1 MEDDVDDAEMVHH
14 APVTVPPDSESDS
27 AFFGVSGHSDSE
39 LLGRNFAPPGCLSV
53 LATLGPTGPV
63 LPPVSNGV
71 FLYSCKP
78 VLKNKRIFKAFKTSS
93 GVGCSRRKG
102 SFSIRVGL
110 NRPVASCQLAV
121 TFVEDSNCF
130 ATDE

>member
-1 MEDDVDDAEMVHH
+1 MEDDVDDTEMVHH

-53 LATLGPTGPV
+53 LATLGPGVAQGGQV
-63 LPPVSNGV
+63 LPHVSNGV

-78 VLKNKRIFKAFKTSS
+78 VLKNKQI
-93 GVGCSRRKG
+93 
-102 SFSIRVGL
+102 
-110 NRPVASCQLAV
+110 
-121 TFVEDSNCF
+121 
-130 ATDE
+130 